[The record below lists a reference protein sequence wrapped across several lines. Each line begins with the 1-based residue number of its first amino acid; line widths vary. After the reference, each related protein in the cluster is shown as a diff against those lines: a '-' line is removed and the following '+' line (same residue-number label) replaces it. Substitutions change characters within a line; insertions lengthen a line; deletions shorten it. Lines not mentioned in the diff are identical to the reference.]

1 MCSFEI
7 FERSSMVE
15 CDEIESRLFLGNL
28 DAAESEE
35 TLKCFG
41 ITHVLTVYMFPITK
55 PENLEIETLFI
66 DLEDSPDCDILSCFE
81 RSNAFIKEGQD
92 KGGCLVHCYGGVSRS
107 ATLVVAYLMKKYSIG
122 VDEALQKV
130 KNKRYCACPNAGFL
144 SQLRLYENMKNTLD
158 EENIDYKIFS
168 LYHLGRKVSS
178 GGNFSAVLPQNYLS
192 KFRGKMCDGDKY
204 KCRKCRKCLFYQ
216 SNIIPHIKGQD
227 LYWNNFAQQL
237 ISEQSQVI
245 CTNSLF
251 IEFLPWMSEAFKTLS
266 GKIVASARAAKKT
279 KEAMTIEIK
288 KEIMDKHTPKGL
300 TFASTGVAIL
310 RYPSPSD
317 DHLLDSLPRM
327 QLKNWNILLERST
340 MPMWCYYIT
349 KF

>member
-92 KGGCLVHCYGGVSRS
+92 KGGCLVH
-107 ATLVVAYLMKKYSIG
+107 
-122 VDEALQKV
+122 
-130 KNKRYCACPNAGFL
+130 CPNAGFL

-266 GKIVASARAAKKT
+266 GKKIVASARAAKKT